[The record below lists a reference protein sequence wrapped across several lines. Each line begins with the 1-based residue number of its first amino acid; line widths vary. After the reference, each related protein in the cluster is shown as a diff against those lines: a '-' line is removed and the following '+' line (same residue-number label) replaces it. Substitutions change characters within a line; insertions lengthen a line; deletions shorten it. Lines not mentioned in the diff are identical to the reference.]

1 VLQISEIKKE
11 KLGFLE
17 KLLGTIGKRYMW
29 WRAKKANKL
38 LVHLGFVY
46 TIYELYKLT
55 DSFDKAADIMKQ
67 VGLEAGKD
75 IVYES
80 LELAKPVLS
89 RSIADLEV
97 ILKSSWY
104 AFLGK
109 QKINYFEYVPPD
121 SEGVEK
127 IIWRCNNCMLCS
139 EIDSDPILKDILD
152 NTEEKVSFG
161 SVMCGI
167 FESFFNTVMEYAGRN
182 FEIKVE
188 ETKCMGRGDD
198 YQELRAIFT
207 PKKVDE

>member
-1 VLQISEIKKE
+1 MIKISEIKKE
-11 KLGFLE
+11 KLGFFE
-17 KLLGTIGKRYMW
+17 KLLGSIGKRYMW

-46 TIYELYKLT
+46 TIFELYKLT
-55 DSFDKAADIMKQ
+55 GSFDKTAEIMKK

-97 ILKSSWY
+97 ILKSAWY

-109 QKINYFEYVPPD
+109 QKIDYFEYIPPD

-127 IIWRCNNCMLCS
+127 IIWRCNQCMLCS
-139 EIDSDPILKDILD
+139 EIDSDTILKDVF
-152 NTEEKVSFG
+152 EKSEVHISFG

-167 FESFFNTVMEYAGRN
+167 FESFFNIVMEYAGRPFDIN
-182 FEIKVE
+182 VE
-188 ETKCMGRGDD
+188 ETKCISLGDP
-198 YQELRAIFT
+198 YQELTAIFT
-207 PKKVDE
+207 PKKLE